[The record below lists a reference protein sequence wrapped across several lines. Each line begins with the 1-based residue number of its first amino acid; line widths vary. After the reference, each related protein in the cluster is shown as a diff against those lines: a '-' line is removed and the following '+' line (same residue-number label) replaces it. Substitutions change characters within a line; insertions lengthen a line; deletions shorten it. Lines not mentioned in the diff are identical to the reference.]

1 VRPVADPH
9 PVGSFDPASYPGPRP
24 GAPVVV
30 HDGHLHGVE
39 VVGGGDVAEIRS
51 DTSAPVLEPDVVRW
65 VVAYGSNASPP
76 RLVSKGLDRRGAV
89 LLPAHLDGWV
99 PAFEH
104 RRTGYGAVPLT
115 LVPDAGVRT
124 ATWLLGVHVAD
135 TGVLDR
141 SEGRP
146 LGDVAPRTPFGPPGV
161 GAEPD
166 DLHLAPTGAYRLGRV
181 GTVHVAGRWQV
192 EGALAYLPGPRT
204 EVQVDRAGR
213 WRTWPAV
220 DQSAAAEHV
229 DAGGPASPAP
239 AVAATV
245 VGRWPR
251 TRLRAGR
258 GPSATPG

>member
-1 VRPVADPH
+1 MPAPTPH
-9 PVGSFDPASYPGPRP
+9 PVACFDPASYPGPRP

-30 HDGHLHGVE
+30 HEGHLHDVE
-39 VVGGGDVAEIRS
+39 VVGGTAAELRS
-51 DTSAPVLEPDVVRW
+51 RVDAPVLEPEALRW

-115 LVPDAGVRT
+115 LVPAAGTTT
-124 ATWLLGVHVAD
+124 ATWLLGVHVDD
-135 TGVLDR
+135 TDVLDR

-146 LGDVAPRTPFGPPGV
+146 PHEVATSARAEPRRV

-181 GTVHVAGRWQV
+181 GTVHVAGRWQLEDAV
-192 EGALAYLPGPRT
+192 AYLPGPDT
-204 EVQVDRAGR
+204 EVQVDEGGR
-213 WRTWPAV
+213 WRTWPTV
-220 DQSAAAEHV
+220 DQAAAAEHL
-229 DAGGPASPAP
+229 ATGGPSRPAP
-239 AVAATV
+239 TVAATV

-251 TRLRAGR
+251 TVLATGR
-258 GPSATPG
+258 GTSDTPG